1 MKIQIVIAIAATL
14 AMMVPNAF
22 GQITE
27 LQPTPTP
34 TDNKAHLIWNC
45 TKPDP
50 QTQCF
55 TKVLKNGTI
64 YIGNGKPSYVE
75 PTPLP
80 GTDYQYNKLF
90 NEEEETE
97 TDFGVDVGETDEVPI
112 EGGGDG
118 GGGGDKPKDEPYCD
132 EVSNSY
138 DGYCWDRNVKDPTVY
153 CDQVDPDE
161 LGPNETCHDRK
172 DASDD
177 TGLYT
182 CLDGSH
188 EEDWR
193 DCNGEDS
200 VPNNPDETEDWDE
213 PRELEEDESVEVGEP
228 TQGYEDEEGTTDE
241 CFENNDG
248 ALGDPV
254 PCE

>member
-34 TDNKAHLIWNC
+34 TPTYNKTHLIWNC

-55 TKVLKNGTI
+55 AKVLKNGTI

-97 TDFGVDVGETDEVPI
+97 TDVGIDGGETDEVPM
-112 EGGGDG
+112 EGDGDG

-188 EEDWR
+188 EKDWR
-193 DCNGEDS
+193 DCEGGDVEET
-200 VPNNPDETEDWDE
+200 DEETSDE
-213 PRELEEDESVEVGEP
+213 VDELPQEGGCQETDDYCDADEGCRSESVDCIDDRNFD
-228 TQGYEDEEGTTDE
+228 EDDY
-241 CFENNDG
+241 DG
-248 ALGDPV
+248 
-254 PCE
+254 